1 MLLKYQALTNFD
13 FYRQYITNLLLTD
26 YAFKEKE
33 KNKKKKNS

>member
-1 MLLKYQALTNFD
+1 MLLKYQALTNFEN
-13 FYRQYITNLLLTD
+13 YRQYMANLLLIE